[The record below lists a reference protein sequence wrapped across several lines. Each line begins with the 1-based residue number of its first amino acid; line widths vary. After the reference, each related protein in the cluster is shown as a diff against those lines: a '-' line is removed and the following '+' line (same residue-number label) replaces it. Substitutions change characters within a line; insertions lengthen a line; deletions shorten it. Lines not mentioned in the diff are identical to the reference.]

1 MKNIGKL
8 AVLAAVFAA
17 SASYAFADSVTL
29 ASYSQLANGVSNPST
44 LPSNTAVQY
53 IGFSSSVSTP
63 LNNVLGDP
71 VAWNLNPSSPTWTG
85 PLTSPNSVW
94 IGAFMSAGPGGTPP
108 PAGYYTFQTT
118 FSAAGGAYAGSFSA
132 MADDTT
138 SVYLNNILVPF
149 INFGALGSDAH
160 CADNVPN
167 CLNPFIDPAP
177 QTLLAGTNTLTFV
190 VHQTPSTTG
199 DGGNFWSGLDFN
211 GAYTLSTTP
220 EPSSLMLLGTG
231 LVSAAG
237 MFFRRRL
244 TA

>member
-71 VAWNLNPSSPTWTG
+71 VAWNLNPGSPTWTG

-118 FSAAGGAYAGSFSA
+118 FSATGGSYTGNFDVL
-132 MADDTT
+132 ADDTT

-149 INFGALGSDAH
+149 INFGALGTDAH

-167 CLNPFIDPAP
+167 CTLLDIDTLP
-177 QTLLAGTNTLTFV
+177 QTFNAGTNTLTFV
-190 VHQTPSTTG
+190 VEQTTAASG
-199 DGGNFWSGLDFN
+199 SGGNFSSGLDFN
-211 GAYTLSTTP
+211 GAFTLSTTP

-237 MFFRRRL
+237 LFFRRRL